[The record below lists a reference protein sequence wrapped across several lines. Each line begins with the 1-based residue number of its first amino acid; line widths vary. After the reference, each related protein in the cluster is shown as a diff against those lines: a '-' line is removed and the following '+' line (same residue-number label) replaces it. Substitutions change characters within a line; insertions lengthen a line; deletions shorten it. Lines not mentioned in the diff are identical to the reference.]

1 MANTVRIDPR
11 QATVFIRRS
20 GPIASGELLQGMDKL
35 ASKQNFGHLSKIFV
49 DTTEIDLQNV
59 GYSELIQFAEY
70 CGIILQDFRIAIL
83 APTDLA
89 FGVSRMF
96 QTISDIENVLIT
108 RKACKAMAW
117 LDVHQ
122 PDGRKT

>member
-1 MANTVRIDPR
+1 MANTVTIDPR
-11 QATVFIRRS
+11 QATVFIRKS
-20 GPIASGELLQGMDKL
+20 GPITSEELLQSMDKL
-35 ASKQNFGHLSKIFV
+35 ASNQNFGHLSKIFI
-49 DTTEIDLQNV
+49 DTTETDLQNV
-59 GYSELIQFAEY
+59 GNSELIQFAEY
-70 CGIILQDFRIAIL
+70 CGIIFKDFRIAIV
-83 APTDLA
+83 APTDLS

-122 PDGRKT
+122 PDAG